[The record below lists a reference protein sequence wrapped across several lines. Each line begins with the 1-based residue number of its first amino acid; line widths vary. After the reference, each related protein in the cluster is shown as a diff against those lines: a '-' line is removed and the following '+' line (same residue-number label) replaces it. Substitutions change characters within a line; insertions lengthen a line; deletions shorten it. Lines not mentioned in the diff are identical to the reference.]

1 MTRRTPITPAM
12 KPAATTHEHAVLRLA
27 SQRGLLSARDVA
39 TLGVPSMV
47 LTRLV
52 RSGQLERAG
61 RGLYALPGAPIDAQR
76 SLAEVSLRAP
86 RGVICLLSALRVH
99 EIGTQAPFDVW
110 LALPPGVA
118 PPRVDG
124 PALRVLR
131 MSGVALSEGVEKIHI
146 DGVAVPVFGAAKTVA
161 DCFKFR
167 NKIGLDVALEAL
179 REVWRERRASMDELW
194 HYAQIDRVSNVMR
207 PYLEALA
214 A

>member
-1 MTRRTPITPAM
+1 MTRRAPTRPST
-12 KPAATTHEHAVLRLA
+12 KPAATHEQAVLHLA
-27 SQRGLLSARDVA
+27 RQRGLLSTRDVA
-39 TLGVPSMV
+39 ALGVPSMV
-47 LTRLV
+47 LTRLA
-52 RSGQLERAG
+52 RSGDLERVG

-99 EIGTQAPFDVW
+99 EIGTQAPFEVW

-118 PPRVDG
+118 PPRLDA

-131 MSGVALSEGVEKIHI
+131 MSGMGLSEGVGRIEI
-146 DGVAVPVFGAAKTVA
+146 DGVAVPVFGIAKTVA

-194 HYAQIDRVSNVMR
+194 HYARIDRVSNVMR